1 MHIQTAIYSVFEQ
14 LKEALEQV
22 TPEEYHAR
30 CKALSNATIG
40 QHTRH
45 IIELF
50 MELHK
55 GYETG
60 TVNYENRKRDIAIE
74 TDKILAIALLAD
86 ISKNIEKADKAL
98 VLHSN
103 YSIESEYAITV
114 HTNYYRE
121 LIYNLEHTVHHM
133 ALIRV
138 AINTLT
144 NLTLPEGFGVAT
156 STIKYRKQ
164 CAQ

>member
-1 MHIQTAIYSVFEQ
+1 MNIKSAIYSVFEQ
-14 LKEALEQV
+14 LKEVLEQL
-22 TPEEYHAR
+22 TPEEYHAK

-50 MELHK
+50 IELNK

-60 TVNYENRKRDIAIE
+60 TVNYENRRRDMAIE
-74 TDKILAIALLAD
+74 TDKMLAIALLAD
-86 ISKNIEKADKAL
+86 ISKNIDKLDKAL
-98 VLHSN
+98 ILQSN
-103 YSIESEYAITV
+103 YNIENENDIIV

-144 NLTLPEGFGVAT
+144 NLNLPEGFGVAT